1 MTRIEPE
8 PATHASD
15 DAPLEAR
22 ELLWPTARF
31 VLGLAIMLLC
41 VGTLAHLARPQ
52 CEGIARGFVAAYGYW
67 GMALGTMLAD
77 GFHFPIPPQFYML
90 LSIAS
95 GASAL
100 GSLLA
105 IVLSS
110 IVAGLTGYGLARFV
124 SQNRWVAART
134 ESSRRLLARALQR
147 FGLRAAVVASILPI
161 PYSVLCYLAGLSR
174 LPAVFLLLVCV
185 CRVPKLILF
194 YYLVGWGWSIA

>member
-1 MTRIEPE
+1 
-8 PATHASD
+8 
-15 DAPLEAR
+15 
-22 ELLWPTARF
+22 
-31 VLGLAIMLLC
+31 MLLC

-100 GSLLA
+100 GSLFA

-110 IVAGLTGYGLARFV
+110 VVAGLTGYGLARFV

-174 LPAVFLLLVCV
+174 LPAVFLLLVCA